1 MLVHVQYS
9 TVLVAGDAR
18 GVVGIC
24 PHLADHRGGLTS
36 EAGSSD
42 HASDSKEADTAIGD
56 MIGALRGHERLHGE
70 PTHVTVQGK
79 RGGKRNKIG

>member
-42 HASDSKEADTAIGD
+42 SKEADTAIGD

-70 PTHVTVQGK
+70 PTHVTVQRK